1 MAFFDG
7 FFSSV
12 GQLLPGYL
20 EGQRQAVE
28 DNWNDLN
35 QYNQVQEGQLENL
48 FNEQTMDERLQM
60 MRDARDRAHMST
72 LNDAMTLELN
82 QAYQPGRLVYGL
94 QFSNFSPRMSE
105 LLYGTQTRQADFA
118 NQWWMDPYEAMRRM
132 GLDGT
137 TGAMMFP
144 AVSGLT
150 ANSNI
155 PSIMQ

>member
-35 QYNQVQEGQLENL
+35 QLNKVLSGQTENAFDLET
-48 FNEQTMDERLQM
+48 FDERARM
-60 MRDARDRAHMST
+60 MRDAAERSYYNT
-72 LNDAMTLELN
+72 LNDAMTLRTN
-82 QAYQPGRLVYGL
+82 VAFQPGR
-94 QFSNFSPRMSE
+94 E
-105 LLYGTQTRQADFA
+105 AYGTAYSLMAPETAADMYRAQGAQADWLSRFWL
-118 NQWWMDPYEAMRRM
+118 NPQ
-132 GLDGT
+132 
-137 TGAMMFP
+137 GAMETMGVNNMMWPNFFG
-144 AVSGLT
+144 AVSGLGT
-150 ANSNI
+150 STNV

>member
-48 FNEQTMDERLQM
+48 FNEQTMDERLRM
-60 MRDARDRAHMST
+60 MGDAAENSYMGY
-72 LNDAMTLELN
+72 LNNLMTTDLN
-82 QAYQPGRLVYGL
+82 KAYQNGRLAFADY
-94 QFSNFSPRMSE
+94 FSGYAPYMARNI
-105 LLYGTQTRQADFA
+105 YDAQTRQADYA
-118 NQWWMDPYEAMRRM
+118 RQWWMDPTATMRRM
-132 GLDGT
+132 GLDGPM
-137 TGAMMFP
+137 GAMMFP
-144 AVSGLT
+144 TISGLT
-150 ANSNI
+150 SNTNI
-155 PSIMQ
+155 PSIYQ